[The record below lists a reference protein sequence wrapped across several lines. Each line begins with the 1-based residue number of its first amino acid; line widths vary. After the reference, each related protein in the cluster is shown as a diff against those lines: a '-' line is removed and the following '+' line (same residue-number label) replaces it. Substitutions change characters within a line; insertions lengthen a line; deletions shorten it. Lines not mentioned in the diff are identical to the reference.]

1 MTGNTEVV
9 LETKIVKTG
18 LFTVEGLAAL
28 FAVAGLAAAGPAMAH
43 HSFAMYDQTK
53 TLTFTGVTTQFIG
66 QANHAELHFYQIG
79 ADGKLVKDKD
89 GKNVDYGVEMM
100 GAAAMAQEGI
110 SAASF
115 PAGTIFSVKVNPM
128 RDGSNFGSRAGAT
141 PVVKCPWKT
150 PPAPGKTC
158 VTVKGSQALGAGTF

>member
-1 MTGNTEVV
+1 VV
-9 LETKIVKTG
+9 SA
-18 LFTVEGLAAL
+18 AAL
-28 FAVAGLAAAGPAMAH
+28 GLLAGPAMAH

-79 ADGKLVKDKD
+79 PDGKLVKDKD
-89 GKNVDYGVEMM
+89 GKFVDYGVEMM
-100 GAAAMAQEGI
+100 GAAAMAQQGI

-150 PPAPGKTC
+150 PPPPGETC
-158 VTVKGSQALGAGTF
+158 AAVKGSEMLGGSNF